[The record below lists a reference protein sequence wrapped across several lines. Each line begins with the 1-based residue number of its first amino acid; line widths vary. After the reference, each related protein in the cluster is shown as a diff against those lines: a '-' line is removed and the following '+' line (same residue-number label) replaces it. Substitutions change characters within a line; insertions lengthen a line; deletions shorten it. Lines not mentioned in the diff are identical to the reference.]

1 MTPSK
6 EHRPHHSQARQTTAS
21 APMRVDFEGLVRS
34 QGRVYYGA
42 AYRAL
47 RNREDAEEAA
57 SDAFLAIHKA
67 WERVLSSHNPY
78 AMAYKIFK
86 DTLKDR
92 ARALAR
98 RPVTEALGD
107 DPADSEDAF
116 AWLDARIDLLAALAD
131 LQRTSPRQTECVV
144 LRYFLNESYEDIA
157 AKLDITVDNARVSAH
172 HGKRRLCHGDNR
184 DTRPHKESRDEGGTR

>member
-1 MTPSK
+1 MTPTP
-6 EHRPHHSQARQTTAS
+6 EYGHHRQPRPQAPTAM
-21 APMRVDFEGLVRS
+21 PVDFEALVRS

-42 AYRAL
+42 AYRVL

-57 SDAFLAIHKA
+57 ADAWMAIYKA
-67 WERVLSSHNPY
+67 WPRVLSSHNPY

-92 ARALAR
+92 LRAIMR
-98 RPVTEALGD
+98 RPVTECPLED
-107 DPADSEDAF
+107 DQVDSEDAF
-116 AWLDARIDLLAALAD
+116 AWLEARTELLAALGE
-131 LQRTSPRQTECVV
+131 LQRTSPRAAECVV

-157 AKLDITVDNARVSAH
+157 SKLGISVSNARVNAH

-184 DTRPHKESRDEGGTR
+184 DTRSHKDTRDEGGTR